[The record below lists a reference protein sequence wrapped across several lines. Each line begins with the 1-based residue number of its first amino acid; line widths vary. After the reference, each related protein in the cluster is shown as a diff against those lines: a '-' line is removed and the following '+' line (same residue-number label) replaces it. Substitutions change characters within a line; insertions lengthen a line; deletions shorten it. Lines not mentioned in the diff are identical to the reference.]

1 MTERETGP
9 ITEPSPSPAVNV
21 LNPAPP
27 VLGSASSDPLRL
39 MRWAL
44 RDARHPKLTGT
55 VRAVLGA
62 IIDRYPDMRPSV
74 PRIAADAGVSR
85 ATAFRAIGDLRALG
99 VLSSKSSDNGKRG
112 VCSVY
117 TVDAAAIASLKS
129 ASTKMTS
136 KARPQKR
143 ANPSQ
148 VATGGV
154 SSCDGSDTPNHAHGE
169 HTSSG
174 DHAHLAHRPCSR

>member
-1 MTERETGP
+1 MTERDTGP

-21 LNPAPP
+21 LNPAPS
-27 VLGSASSDPLRL
+27 VLASASSDPLRL

-62 IIDRYPDMRPSV
+62 IIDRFPDMRPSV

-85 ATAFRAIGDLRALG
+85 ATAFRALGDLRTLG
-99 VLSSKSSDNGKRG
+99 VISSRPSVEGSQG
-112 VCSVY
+112 VCSTY
-117 TVDAAAIASLKS
+117 SVDVAAVVALKS
-129 ASTKMTS
+129 GASKMTS

-143 ANPSQ
+143 TNPSQ
-148 VATGGV
+148 VATPPV
-154 SSCDGSDTPNHAHGE
+154 SRCDAPRLTV
-169 HTSSG
+169 
-174 DHAHLAHRPCSR
+174 RPKALKRRDKRR